1 MSFGFVILNYNTYCE
16 TVELIKTIDRIFKG
30 EENKIVI
37 VDNASQDY
45 SLEKF
50 KLLYEDDNNVCI
62 LQMPYNMGF
71 SKANNEGYKY
81 LRPMNLDFIF
91 ICNSDI
97 EFQQKNFKNELL
109 ELYKSIKFDICGPD
123 VWAPN
128 MKKKYYHGHQSP
140 AYPWE
145 YSAWYTQYTILNHS
159 IRNTEMRFKLFK
171 RIYCMGV
178 RVFQRILTG
187 TVYKKWRQKFHKD
200 TAVHGSCIILS
211 KRFIEQEKVIFE
223 PETKFYFEELLL
235 YLKIKKKNYI
245 SVYSPNLQIT
255 HLQGRSTS
263 NRNERENGSSWID
276 RNIVESAY
284 IYLEQLRKE
293 K

>member
-37 VDNASQDY
+37 VDNASQDH

-50 KLLYEDDNNVCI
+50 KLLYEDNNNVCI

-109 ELYKSIKFDICGPD
+109 ELYKSIKFDVCGPD

-128 MKKKYYHGHQSP
+128 MKRKILSWTSKSSISMGIFSMVYTVYYTKSFYKKY
-140 AYPWE
+140 
-145 YSAWYTQYTILNHS
+145 
-159 IRNTEMRFKLFK
+159 
-171 RIYCMGV
+171 
-178 RVFQRILTG
+178 
-187 TVYKKWRQKFHKD
+187 
-200 TAVHGSCIILS
+200 
-211 KRFIEQEKVIFE
+211 
-223 PETKFYFEELLL
+223 
-235 YLKIKKKNYI
+235 
-245 SVYSPNLQIT
+245 
-255 HLQGRSTS
+255 
-263 NRNERENGSSWID
+263 RNE
-276 RNIVESAY
+276 V
-284 IYLEQLRKE
+284 
-293 K
+293 